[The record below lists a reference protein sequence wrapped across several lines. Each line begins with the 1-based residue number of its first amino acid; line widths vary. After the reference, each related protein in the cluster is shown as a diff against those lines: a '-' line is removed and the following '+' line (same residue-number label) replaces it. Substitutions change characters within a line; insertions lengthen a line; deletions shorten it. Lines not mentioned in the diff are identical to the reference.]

1 MTITTRAY
9 DFPDIG
15 LPKLYMPI
23 YCIDYL
29 TIDHFN
35 IGILN
40 SERSIVEVPIPVSNY
55 AN

>member
-40 SERSIVEVPIPVSNY
+40 SERSIVEVPIPVSNH